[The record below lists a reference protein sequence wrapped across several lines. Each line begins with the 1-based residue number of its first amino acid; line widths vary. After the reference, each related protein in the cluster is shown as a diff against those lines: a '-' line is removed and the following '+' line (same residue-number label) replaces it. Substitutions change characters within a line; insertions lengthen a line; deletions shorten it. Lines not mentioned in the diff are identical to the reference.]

1 MVNPLAAETLLAA
14 YAQGF
19 FPMPDPEDPAAEKIL
34 WFHPDPRAILP
45 LDGFRL
51 SRSLARRIRRGGFVM
66 TLDRAFEAVMRAC
79 AERKETWITEAFIV
93 AYCDLHRRGFAH
105 SLEVWSP
112 DVKEL
117 WGGVYGVSLGGA
129 FFAESM
135 FHRRTDMSKVALYAL
150 TEHLRAR
157 GYELLEVQFLTPHLE
172 RLGAIE
178 IPREEYLERLA
189 SALRKRTEWH
199 DAAAHRS

>member
-1 MVNPLAAETLLAA
+1 MVNPLAAETLLSA

-19 FPMPDPEDPAAEKIL
+19 FPMPDPEDPTAEKIL

-45 LDGFRL
+45 LDGFRV
-51 SRSLARRIRRGGFVM
+51 SRSLARTIRRGGFLL
-66 TLDRAFEAVMRAC
+66 TLNRAFETVMRAC
-79 AERKETWITEAFIV
+79 ANRDETWITEAFVV

-105 SLEVWSP
+105 SLEVWSG
-112 DVKEL
+112 DGKEL
-117 WGGVYGVSLGGA
+117 WGGVYGVTLGGA

-150 TEHLRAR
+150 TEHLRAK

-178 IPREEYLERLA
+178 IPRETYLDRLA
-189 SALRKRTEWH
+189 SALRKRPEWSGSTGS
-199 DAAAHRS
+199 R